1 VKVRKRKANT
11 RMGRLIEDKTI
22 EDIQNAQT
30 NIGNTIDGNTIEDET
45 EWVDRLKVG
54 RWSGS

>member
-1 VKVRKRKANT
+1 
-11 RMGRLIEDKTI
+11 MGRLIEDKTI